1 MPRWRLRDQ
10 LALHGLRGAVEVDG
24 QLKAR
29 SISQKAEEPS
39 NYENHFDKISY
50 TKGSYDIF

>member
-24 QLKAR
+24 QLNAR